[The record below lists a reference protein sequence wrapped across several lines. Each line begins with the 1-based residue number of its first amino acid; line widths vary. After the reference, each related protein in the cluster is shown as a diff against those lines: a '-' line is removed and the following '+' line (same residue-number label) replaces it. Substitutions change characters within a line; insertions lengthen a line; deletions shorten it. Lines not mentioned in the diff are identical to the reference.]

1 MEFGLSVHS
10 RQVNVV
16 QVYFGWAGP
25 CEPLTYYLRKVKLE
39 AGCEPDSP
47 DLVFA
52 SANATNIPDLS
63 PFHGSCQPT
72 WLFLI
77 SGVTLLLVLWVT

>member
-1 MEFGLSVHS
+1 MEFGLNVHS
-10 RQVNVV
+10 RQVSVV

-63 PFHGSCQPT
+63 PFQGSCQPT

-77 SGVTLLLVLWVT
+77 SGVTLLLVLWVM